1 MNSDEFDEI
10 ATNKCVCVD
19 VKKDKAT
26 LETHH
31 QWLLHRKSG
40 WKYSSGRRGYLSLS
54 LPSSSAVSSAP
65 SAVQNLLGRRASV
78 MQRLFHKS
86 TLSLHTEVTAV

>member
-1 MNSDEFDEI
+1 M
-10 ATNKCVCVD
+10 CVCVD